1 MKHGKK
7 LTGLVMA
14 GIMTAGVLTGCTNEP
29 SANTASDTKTED
41 QSAKS
46 ETASQEQITL
56 RFMWWGGDERNEA
69 TLAVIDQY
77 QKLHPEIKIE
87 AEMNSDQG
95 YIDKVST
102 MLANGTAP
110 DIMQQNVDSLPDFVS
125 RGDFFVDFY
134 EYKDIFDTSGF
145 DKNFIDQFGTFDGKL
160 LALPTGMSCLC
171 LLYTSPSPR
180 D

>member
-87 AEMNSDQG
+87 
-95 YIDKVST
+95 
-102 MLANGTAP
+102 L
-110 DIMQQNVDSLPDFVS
+110 
-125 RGDFFVDFY
+125 R
-134 EYKDIFDTSGF
+134 
-145 DKNFIDQFGTFDGKL
+145 
-160 LALPTGMSCLC
+160 
-171 LLYTSPSPR
+171 
-180 D
+180 